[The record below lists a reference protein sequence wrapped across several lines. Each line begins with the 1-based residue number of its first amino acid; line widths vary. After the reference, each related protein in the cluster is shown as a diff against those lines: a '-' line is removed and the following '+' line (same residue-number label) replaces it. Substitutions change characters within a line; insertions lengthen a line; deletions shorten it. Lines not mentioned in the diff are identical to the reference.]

1 MDELVKMVSQNP
13 VFLTILGIL
22 ILTVII
28 IYVVAFIQG
37 RDISFWPPHIGQST
51 KNDSNNKSQDKSK
64 NKTDGVENHNL
75 KIEISFKDVLIEL
88 DAQNDCKLIGISR
101 EEIVDFILNEV
112 SRHPVLFNTPFTS
125 IPIAFAQNI
134 IIMSWDGSRVRIERV
149 LNRIEVYPNSDEW
162 YSCVSLYRQATALQ
176 YRTRRSAPLILEA
189 ETDHVINLYRKLM
202 RGIKKYAL
210 LSSNTQN
217 DFDSSVFEVLL
228 DEAEFALFNGSID
241 IAVVRLEALLSSIHK
256 FLISNAPQRKSG
268 SNEKNKK

>member
-1 MDELVKMVSQNP
+1 MDEVVKLVSQNP

-22 ILTVII
+22 ILTVVV

-37 RDISFWPPHIGQST
+37 RDISFWPPHIGQSK
-51 KNDSNNKSQDKSK
+51 KNDPINKSQDKSK
-64 NKTDGVENHNL
+64 NKDIRSENLNL
-75 KIEISFKDVLIEL
+75 KIEISFKDILL
-88 DAQNDCKLIGISR
+88 KSDAQNDCKLIGISR

-134 IIMSWDGSRVRIERV
+134 IIMSWDGARVYIERV

-162 YSCVSLYRQATALQ
+162 YTCVSLYRQATALQ
-176 YRTRRSAPLILEA
+176 YRTRSDTPLILEA
-189 ETDHVINLYRKLM
+189 ETNHVINLYRKLM
-202 RGIKKYAL
+202 RSIKKYTL
-210 LSSNTQN
+210 LSSNSQDN
-217 DFDSSVFEVLL
+217 FDYSVFEALL

-256 FLISNAPQRKSG
+256 FLISNAPQGKSG
-268 SNEKNKK
+268 NNEKNKK